1 MIATSHPLAAGAGL
15 EMLDVGGTAADVA
28 VAAAAVLNVVDPR
41 STGIGGDALALCRF
55 GDATAPTAAVRD
67 DLAGRGHEVS
77 TLRRFEA
84 GGAQLVLRTAD
95 GLKGASDPR
104 KDGRAAGH

>member
-15 EMLDVGGTAADVA
+15 EIAGGTAAYAA
-28 VAAAAVLNVVDPR
+28 VAAAVLNVVDPT
-41 STGIGGDALALCRF
+41 STGIGGDAFALCRF